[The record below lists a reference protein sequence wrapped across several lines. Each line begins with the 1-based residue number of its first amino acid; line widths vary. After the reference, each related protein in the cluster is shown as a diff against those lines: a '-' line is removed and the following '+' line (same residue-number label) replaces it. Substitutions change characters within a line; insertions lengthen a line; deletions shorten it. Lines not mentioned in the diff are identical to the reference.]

1 MMPDSQSGELR
12 KRNQVLQAI
21 WVSTQFV
28 GENDALV
35 RFFSLERGAFRAKAK
50 GLKKTTSKLAPH
62 LQSADELLV
71 SLAWGHSANPVLTG
85 IKLHKDHSHWRANL
99 ETTALAWLMG
109 ECGVVASIQQ
119 EEDAKV
125 YQLVA
130 NLLRSD
136 PSPEQLPSC
145 AVVFLLKFL
154 QLHGWLGS
162 LGHCSISG
170 EPLAEGEPVHL
181 LLNGEGVIGREGYN
195 HHFSGRSAGVV
206 RLSTN
211 RLARWRALLAGPL
224 TGYKALTSDLADVT
238 LALHI
243 AAGMLE
249 NATNHRVGSAKFLE
263 QQWKLPS
270 TQELAS
276 QEVV

>member
-1 MMPDSQSGELR
+1 MPDSQSGELR
-12 KRNQVLQAI
+12 KRNQVRQAI

-28 GENDALV
+28 GENDALIQ
-35 RFFSLERGAFRAKAK
+35 FFSLERGAFRAKAR
-50 GLKKTTSKLAPH
+50 GLKKATSKLAPH

-109 ECGVVASIQQ
+109 ECGVVASTQQ
-119 EEDAKV
+119 EEDAKAFR
-125 YQLVA
+125 LVA

-170 EPLAEGEPVHL
+170 EPLSAGEPVHL
-181 LLNGEGVIGREGYN
+181 LLNGEGLIGREGYN
-195 HHFSGRSAGVV
+195 RHFSGQSAGVV
-206 RLSTN
+206 RLSPS
-211 RLARWRALLAGPL
+211 RLARWRSLL
-224 TGYKALTSDLADVT
+224 TGKLMGYQRETADLADVT
-238 LALHI
+238 LALHVTKT
-243 AAGMLE
+243 MLE
-249 NATNHRVGSAKFLE
+249 NATNQRVGSAKFLE

-270 TQELAS
+270 TGELAS